1 MGVGE
6 CQIIDLVRL
15 IGRHRVED
23 RQLSLLP
30 AVPAPEEAASVQE
43 IHITGEDR
51 QGLLRDITSVLAA
64 MDIDVVSTVARA
76 DAQEESAAIS
86 ICLRVRDILQLALAI
101 DRLRRIPSVGDVR
114 RS

>member
-15 IGRHRVED
+15 IGGDRVED

-30 AVPAPEEAASVQE
+30 AAPKPETGSVQE
-43 IHITGEDR
+43 IHIAGEDR
-51 QGLLRDITSVLAA
+51 QGLLRDITSVLAE

-76 DAQEESAAIS
+76 HAQDETAAMSLCI
-86 ICLRVRDILQLALAI
+86 RVRDILQLARVV
-101 DRLRRIPSVGDVR
+101 DQLRRIPSVRDVR